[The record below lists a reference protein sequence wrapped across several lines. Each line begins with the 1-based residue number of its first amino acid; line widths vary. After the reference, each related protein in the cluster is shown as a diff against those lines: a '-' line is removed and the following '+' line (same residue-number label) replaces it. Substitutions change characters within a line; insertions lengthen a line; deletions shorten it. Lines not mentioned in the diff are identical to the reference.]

1 MTEQLITSIPPILPQ
16 TANPVSDLRGMDLSR
31 LARRAQLESRSF
43 YAHESY
49 DPRFAYELFRRALV
63 ERDDHAWALLFSQYA
78 PLVEHW
84 VRRSGAFTISGESSE
99 FFVSAAFTRLWRA
112 IPPERFVSFPNLPV
126 LLNYLRRCATCVVI
140 DTARAQSCADVLPE
154 EYVNW
159 NDQRLGHADEEA
171 TQRVSSEEFWNL
183 IDRLLTTEAERILI
197 RSSYIVGMKPSEIFA
212 RFPHLFSSIDEIYVL
227 KRTLLMRL
235 RKNPELRGLY

>member
-1 MTEQLITSIPPILPQ
+1 MTEQLITSIPPVLPQ
-16 TANPVSDLRGMDLSR
+16 TANSVSDLHGMDLSS

-63 ERDDHAWALLFSQYA
+63 ERDDHAWALLFAQYA

-112 IPPERFVSFPNLPV
+112 ISPERFASFPNLPV

-140 DTARAQSCADVLPE
+140 DTARAQSCADMLPE

-183 IDRLLTTEAERILI
+183 IDRLLTTEAERVLI

-227 KRTLLMRL
+227 KRALLMRL